1 MDMKNLINR
10 RAALLSALL
19 FGLTLCVS
27 AQARPSHEQRSD
39 LLLVLNAYEFRV
51 DAQVLRKI
59 GPDVN
64 KLLIEISGDPGFRP
78 RVRNHALMALSAY
91 PVTQTRK
98 YLESLLLEPS
108 LIGTPAGTLI
118 RRQALRSL
126 GKAFRGEVVVPI
138 SNLKDDVNP
147 QIRIAVAH
155 ALAETQSDRAIPI
168 LSAWL
173 PNEKELGV
181 REAVDRALES
191 FYKRGRR

>member
-1 MDMKNLINR
+1 MKNLTNP
-10 RAALLSALL
+10 RAALVCALL
-19 FGLTLCVS
+19 LGISLCAT
-27 AQARPSHEQRSD
+27 AQARPSHQQRSD

-51 DAQVLRKI
+51 DAKVLRKI

-64 KLLIEISGDPGFRP
+64 KLLIEVSGDPGFRP
-78 RVRNHALMALSAY
+78 RVRNHALMALSVY
-91 PVTQTRK
+91 PVSQTRK

-108 LIGTPAGTLI
+108 LIGTTTGTLI

-126 GKAFRGEVVVPI
+126 GKAFQGEVVVAI
-138 SNLKDDVNP
+138 ANLKDDVNP

-155 ALAETQSDRAIPI
+155 ALADTRSDRAIPI

-191 FYKRGRR
+191 FQQRGRK

>member
-1 MDMKNLINR
+1 MKNLINR
-10 RAALLSALL
+10 RAALLFALFL
-19 FGLTLCVS
+19 GLCACLI
-27 AQARPSHEQRSD
+27 AHARPAHQQRSD

-78 RVRNHALMALSAY
+78 RVRNHALMALSVY
-91 PVTQTRK
+91 PATQTRR
-98 YLESLLLEPS
+98 YLESLLMEPS
-108 LIGTPAGTLI
+108 LIGTQTGTLI

-126 GKAFRGEVVVPI
+126 GKAFQGEVVVPI
-138 SNLKDDVNP
+138 ANLKDDVNP

-155 ALAETQSDRAIPI
+155 ALGDTQSDRAIPI

-191 FYKRGRR
+191 FHKRGRR

>member
-1 MDMKNLINR
+1 MKNLMNR
-10 RAALLSALL
+10 RAVLLFALLL
-19 FGLTLCVS
+19 GLCACLT
-27 AQARPSHEQRSD
+27 AHARPAHQQRSD

-78 RVRNHALMALSAY
+78 RVRNHALMALSVY
-91 PVTQTRK
+91 PATQTRR
-98 YLESLLLEPS
+98 YLESLLMEPS
-108 LIGTPAGTLI
+108 LIGTQTGTLI

-126 GKAFRGEVVVPI
+126 GKAFQGEVVVPI
-138 SNLKDDVNP
+138 ANLKDDVNP

-155 ALAETQSDRAIPI
+155 ALGDTQSDRAIPI

-191 FYKRGRR
+191 FHKRGRR

>member
-1 MDMKNLINR
+1 MKNLINR